1 MESTAENI
9 RDLPSSAYLNCPVR
23 LSDGFMEIIAYTGD
37 LLEKFKTENIGCE
50 EVSRNY
56 AELLSFSEDLIQLW
70 GFSPAQWKDSLFP
83 VCALIDE
90 LLMCS
95 EWKEKEEWQKN
106 QLQLAYFGTANAGEE
121 FFRRLAELERES
133 PENSNAVR
141 EVYAFCLAMGFRG
154 KYYGPQ
160 DAGRLRDIKNATLRA
175 VTGEI
180 GPDISE
186 VPGMHGTLFPGAYGL
201 EKNFSRKKMWNRKL
215 NALNILMFLL
225 PVAAFTAMFIVYRN
239 ILGAMVDNFFK

>member
-1 MESTAENI
+1 MEATAENI

-37 LLEKFKTENIGCE
+37 LQEKFKTENISCE
-50 EVSRNY
+50 EVSANY
-56 AELLSFSEDLIQLW
+56 AQLLSFSEDLVQLW
-70 GFSPAQWKDSLFP
+70 GFSPVQWRESLFP

-95 EWKEKEEWQKN
+95 EWNEKEEWQKS

-121 FFRRLAELERES
+121 FFRRLAELDREDPERTN
-133 PENSNAVR
+133 PVR
-141 EVYAFCLAMGFRG
+141 EVYAFCLAMGFKG

-160 DAGRLRDIKNATLRA
+160 DAGRLRDIRNSTLRS
-175 VTGEI
+175 VTGDLGPEI
-180 GPDISE
+180 
-186 VPGMHGTLFPGAYGL
+186 PGMHGTLFPGAYST
-201 EKNFSRKKMWNRKL
+201 ESNYSKKKLWNRTF
-215 NALNILMFLL
+215 NFLNIIMFLL
-225 PVAAFTAMFIVYRN
+225 PVAAFAALFIAYRN

>member
-37 LLEKFKTENIGCE
+37 LLEKFKTEDIGCE
-50 EVSRNY
+50 EVSRSY
-56 AELLSFSEDLIQLW
+56 AELLSFSEDLVQLW
-70 GFSPAQWKDSLFP
+70 GFSPGQWRDSLFP

-95 EWKEKEEWQKN
+95 EWKEKEEWQKC
-106 QLQLAYFGTANAGEE
+106 QLQLACFGTANAGQE
-121 FFRRLAELERES
+121 FYQRLAELERES
-133 PENSNAVR
+133 PESSNAVR
-141 EVYAFCLAMGFRG
+141 EVYAFCLAMGFKG

-160 DAGRLRDIKNATLRA
+160 DAGRLRDIRNSTLRS
-175 VTGEI
+175 VTGDM
-180 GPDISE
+180 GPDI
-186 VPGMHGTLFPGAYGL
+186 PGMHGTLFPGAYPL
-201 EKNFSRKKMWNRKL
+201 ETNYSKKKLWNRKF

-225 PVAAFTAMFIVYRN
+225 PIAVFTAMFIFYRN